1 MRIGLYILIGRTGII
16 EDMQAKS
23 RSRRRPKDEKRIPL
37 SMRITP
43 SVRKSLVAAAATSGR
58 SITQEAELRLEYSLR
73 DERVLDEA
81 LELAYGP
88 INADFLLSLLAPILK
103 SAQQVSNMFS
113 DYESWMDNENTSIA
127 VSEIFHELFSSINC
141 LYPLGKDDE
150 YGRRRDRYYVDKQIL
165 GIMNN
170 EEWLRQRR
178 SKIGTRTFL
187 LEKWLT
193 DLKKKAE
200 AEEAK
205 PLDVDAMTKH
215 ISIMKDD
222 GTIVGGDQ

>member
-1 MRIGLYILIGRTGII
+1 
-16 EDMQAKS
+16 MQAEL

-37 SMRITP
+37 SMQITP
-43 SVRKSLVAAAATSGR
+43 SVRKSLVAAAAASGR

-81 LELAYGP
+81 LELAYGRV
-88 INADFLLSLLAPILK
+88 NADILLSLLAAILK
-103 SAQQVSNMFS
+103 SAQQVSDTFS
-113 DYESWMDNENTSIA
+113 DYESWMDNKNTSSAIL
-127 VSEIFHELFSSINC
+127 EIFNELFFAINC
-141 LYPLGKDDE
+141 PHTFRKEDE
-150 YGRRRDRYYVDKQIL
+150 FSKRRDRYYLDKQIL
-165 GIMNN
+165 QIMNN

-187 LEKWLT
+187 VEKWLT
-193 DLKKKAE
+193 DLKNKVE

-205 PLDVDAMTKH
+205 PLDVQAMTRH
-215 ISIMKDD
+215 ISIIKDD